1 MFLLSIFL
9 PLFSGVFILCFGRF
23 IGKFGVAFLGIFYIF
38 LNLFISLNNLFY
50 VGFKENFVYLKIG
63 KWIEVGL
70 FTVHWG
76 FLFDSLTVIMI
87 FVVSFISSLVHLY
100 SYEYMNTDP
109 YIIRFISYLS
119 FFTFFM
125 LILVTADN
133 FVQIF
138 LGWEGVGLCS

>member
-63 KWIEVGL
+63 K
-70 FTVHWG
+70 
-76 FLFDSLTVIMI
+76 
-87 FVVSFISSLVHLY
+87 
-100 SYEYMNTDP
+100 
-109 YIIRFISYLS
+109 
-119 FFTFFM
+119 
-125 LILVTADN
+125 
-133 FVQIF
+133 
-138 LGWEGVGLCS
+138 